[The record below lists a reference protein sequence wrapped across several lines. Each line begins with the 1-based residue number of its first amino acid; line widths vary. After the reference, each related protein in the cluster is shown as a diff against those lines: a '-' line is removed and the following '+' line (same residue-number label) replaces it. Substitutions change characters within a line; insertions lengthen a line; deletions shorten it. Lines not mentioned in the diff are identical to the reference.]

1 MAIPLLTPHAGVMY
15 INTNY
20 IHLSDELI
28 QVVYHRRST
37 FEQMYFP
44 NWSRMFD
51 ADNSEFLIITF
62 LSVCDNVNEVNF
74 RND

>member
-1 MAIPLLTPHAGVMY
+1 MY

-20 IHLSDELI
+20 IHLSDEFTK
-28 QVVYHRRST
+28 VVYHRST
-37 FEQMYFP
+37 IFEQMYFP

-62 LSVCDNVNEVNF
+62 LSVYDNENEVNF